1 MRRASREDFM
11 TGLKWLAALPFLAI
25 LIGTAFV
32 NSVEPLVFGL
42 PLVLAWLVAWVIL
55 AAAIM
60 ALIFAND
67 PANAEDPKSDR

>member
-1 MRRASREDFM
+1 M
-11 TGLKWLAALPFLAI
+11 TGLKWLAALPFIAI

-55 AAAIM
+55 TSVIM
-60 ALIFAND
+60 ALIYIND
-67 PANAEDPKSDR
+67 PANAAHVERDGGAQR